1 MIHFDEQAAY
11 ARWKLWTGPQP
22 IQHCRGNLS
31 FVSSASEIDKKVQ
44 NWSWKG
50 ERGMAPRSIQD
61 IAPAPQFASLIT
73 DIFKDAVKE
82 VMVRYAFPAT
92 TRIETEV
99 ETGHPRTI
107 DTVDEQE
114 IDVDPLQRK
123 HEEINAAEEEMLQEI
138 PLPGVPQSE
147 AERRSK

>member
-1 MIHFDEQAAY
+1 
-11 ARWKLWTGPQP
+11 
-22 IQHCRGNLS
+22 
-31 FVSSASEIDKKVQ
+31 
-44 NWSWKG
+44 
-50 ERGMAPRSIQD
+50 MAPRSIQD
-61 IAPAPQFASLIT
+61 IAPAPQFANLIT
-73 DIFKDAVKE
+73 DIFKDVVKE

-114 IDVDPLQRK
+114 TDVDPLQRR

-138 PLPGVPQSE
+138 PLPGVP
-147 AERRSK
+147 RS